1 MKQLSAIPQ
10 PKTYGPLKNLPHLEK
25 EKLSQS
31 LWKIAEE
38 YGPIFRFEFPSSVGV
53 FVSGRELAA
62 EVCDEKR
69 FDKNLSKALLKVR
82 EFGGDGLFTSWT
94 HEKNWQ
100 KAHRILL
107 PSFSQKAMKG
117 YHSMMLDI
125 AMQLVQKWS
134 RLNPNE
140 EIDV

>member
-1 MKQLSAIPQ
+1 M
-10 PKTYGPLKNLPHLEK
+10 
-25 EKLSQS
+25 
-31 LWKIAEE
+31 
-38 YGPIFRFEFPSSVGV
+38 
-53 FVSGRELAA
+53 
-62 EVCDEKR
+62 
-69 FDKNLSKALLKVR
+69 LKVR

-140 EIDV
+140 EIDVAEDMTRLTLDTICADFITALTAFTATHSILLSRACFVRCRICANRRDTACRTS